1 MSRDKTINYLEVPSK
16 DIRKTK
22 AFFTDVF
29 NWSFTDYGDEYVAFS
44 SSVMEG
50 GFYLNDNASLTSNG
64 ATLIV
69 FYAENLL
76 QTQSEIEQAG
86 GNIIKPIFD
95 FPGGRRF
102 HFTDPGGSEF
112 AVWSDK

>member
-1 MSRDKTINYLEVPSK
+1 MNSDKTINYLEVPSK
-16 DIRKTK
+16 DIPKTK

-29 NWSFTDYGDEYVAFS
+29 KWSFTDYGDEYVAFS
-44 SSVMEG
+44 SPGMEG
-50 GFYLNDNASLTSNG
+50 GFYLSDNASLTSNG

-69 FYAENLL
+69 FYAENLQ